1 MTTCAQSPR
10 RPGGNRGEGLPL
22 PWAPTLYPALVL
34 PACMIGAASLNVEEA
49 EACPGWPLPKVSTAQ
64 KGRCRTQGLLTG
76 SSLETL
82 GMLPSFIYYL
92 AGWGPDGY
100 RFYVL
105 FRRPLAGL
113 ALMPGLR

>member
-1 MTTCAQSPR
+1 
-10 RPGGNRGEGLPL
+10 
-22 PWAPTLYPALVL
+22 
-34 PACMIGAASLNVEEA
+34 
-49 EACPGWPLPKVSTAQ
+49 
-64 KGRCRTQGLLTG
+64 
-76 SSLETL
+76 
-82 GMLPSFIYYL
+82 MLPSFIYYL

>member
-1 MTTCAQSPR
+1 MCTVTKEAGRQQ
-10 RPGGNRGEGLPL
+10 GRGA
-22 PWAPTLYPALVL
+22 APALGPHPYPALVL

-49 EACPGWPLPKVSTAQ
+49 EACPGWPLPNVSTAQ

-105 FRRPLAGL
+105 FHRPLAGL